1 MGTPAFAVAPL
12 RAIYEAG
19 YEIAAV
25 VTVPDKPAGRGLKLQ
40 SSPVKDFAIANHID
54 VLQPVNL
61 KDDVFNSQLA
71 GYGANLYVV
80 VAFRMLPQVVWQMP
94 ELGTVNLHASLLP
107 QYRGAAP
114 INHAILNGETET
126 GLTTF
131 FIEQQIDTGNI
142 IKSTK
147 LRIANNE
154 TAGILHDRMMIAG
167 SQLMLETLQ
176 LIENNEI
183 KPINQLQFLDNINPL
198 KPAPKLTKEL
208 CKVNWT
214 ATGKDIYNLI
224 RGLSPYP
231 AAFCNLVDTNHTK
244 RQIKLFEAELVPVRS
259 EKAAGSIIT
268 DGKKYLEVATAD
280 GIIRIL
286 SLQPEGKRRMLIDEF
301 LRGTNVNETM
311 HFE

>member
-1 MGTPAFAVAPL
+1 
-12 RAIYEAG
+12 
-19 YEIAAV
+19 
-25 VTVPDKPAGRGLKLQ
+25 
-40 SSPVKDFAIANHID
+40 
-54 VLQPVNL
+54 
-61 KDDVFNSQLA
+61 
-71 GYGANLYVV
+71 
-80 VAFRMLPQVVWQMP
+80 
-94 ELGTVNLHASLLP
+94 LLP

-176 LIENNEI
+176 LIENNKT
-183 KPINQLQFLDNINPL
+183 KPINQLQFLDDINPL

-208 CKVNWT
+208 CRINWS

-244 RQIKLFEAELVPVRS
+244 RQIKLFEAELLPVRS